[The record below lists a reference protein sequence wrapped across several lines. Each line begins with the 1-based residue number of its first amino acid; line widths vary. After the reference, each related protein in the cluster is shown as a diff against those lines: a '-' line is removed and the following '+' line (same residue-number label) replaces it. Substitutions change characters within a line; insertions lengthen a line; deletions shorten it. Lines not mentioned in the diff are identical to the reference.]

1 MEWWTAEMTETV
13 VRLALALV
21 AVLVTAWGG
30 GLFKLAHQWAA
41 SLEDDRAALWAEKL
55 VLAAE
60 QQFGGNSGE
69 AKLKWALDQS
79 WAKGLGID
87 RADIE
92 AAVKIMNTATA
103 ASTPA
108 PDPTTTAELSAAT
121 SRIAEL
127 EAQLVALASTVPSPV
142 LSAVADQVAA
152 AQTTI
157 GRAQEFAGAIGELP
171 GSVTG
176 AIAHAQEL
184 ASRLRGG
191 GV

>member
-1 MEWWTAEMTETV
+1 MDWWTAEMTETV

-92 AAVKIMNTATA
+92 AAVRIMNSVTETTETTPEPTLTADLATA
-103 ASTPA
+103 QAQI
-108 PDPTTTAELSAAT
+108 AA
-121 SRIAEL
+121 L
-127 EAQLVALASTVPSPV
+127 QAQLAALAAPGN
-142 LSAVADQVAA
+142 AA
-152 AQTTI
+152 ETI
-157 GRAQEFAGAIGELP
+157 KRALETGTLPTLVESFRAGDA
-171 GSVTG
+171 
-176 AIAHAQEL
+176 
-184 ASRLRGG
+184 
-191 GV
+191 